1 MEDPK
6 PEIISEGDL
15 KFLPEDSLLLL
26 QEGGEVKVILT
37 DRDSWVMVLSI
48 SSPPKNIILGPHGEN
63 EFAKVVHPVHGVCWV
78 FHLTL
83 TSGGLTYYQESMIE
97 RLVEDSNARKR
108 MAASDGGGDGRKD

>member
-1 MEDPK
+1 MEESK
-6 PEIISEGDL
+6 PETMSEGDL
-15 KFLPEDSLLLL
+15 KFLPEDSLILL
-26 QEGGEVKVILT
+26 QEGGEIKAILT

-83 TSGGLTYYQESMIE
+83 TSGGLTYHQESMIE
-97 RLVEDSNARKR
+97 KLVEDSNAGKR
-108 MAASDGGGDGRKD
+108 MAASDGGRNARKD